1 MRYIRHM
8 FIGMMLG
15 SVASMLLLSKG
26 NGTRQVMAR
35 VKRTINLLNYV
46 GQELGLPGKRQG

>member
-1 MRYIRHM
+1 MRYIRPM
-8 FIGMMLG
+8 FVGVMLG
-15 SVASMLLLSKG
+15 SIASMLYLSRG

-46 GQELGLPGKRQG
+46 GQELGLPGKRQA

>member
-1 MRYIRHM
+1 MRYIRSM
-8 FIGMMLG
+8 FVGVMLG
-15 SVASMLLLSKG
+15 SIASMLYLSRG

-46 GQELGLPGKRQG
+46 GQELGLPGKRQA